1 MGVPALPELLKLP
14 AVLTLPVLLT
24 LICVATVGPCLGSV
38 VAERSGWVDDT
49 AWLRAELAVF
59 GRGASVAWPAASLA
73 APDVGDVRAPGPGP
87 ARGDLGRKVT
97 AGLLSLVLPGAGQF
111 YNGDRQKAYVFAG
124 VDAAVWGSYLT
135 FDTQGNSRSE
145 TYRDYAGV
153 YAGTLVGDA
162 QESYWRAMGRYL
174 DSDAYNEAVLREAR
188 AFATEPIGL
197 IGADQAWQWSN
208 EDHFH
213 VYQELRADANRA
225 YSRRDFMTLFAI
237 LNRVVAVYDAVRH
250 SVDDK
255 LNGQVLGFNVKLT
268 VDPSLRRPATGCV
281 VSRRF

>member
-1 MGVPALPELLKLP
+1 VAKQRSGINRRSWTMGLSALL
-14 AVLTLPVLLT
+14 A
-24 LICVATVGPCLGSV
+24 LICVATAGPCLGAAL
-38 VAERSGWVDDT
+38 AERSGGAADT

-59 GRGASVAWPAASLA
+59 GSGASAAWPAASLA
-73 APDVGDVRAPGPGP
+73 AQDVGGVRAPGPGP

-124 VDAAVWGSYLT
+124 VEAAVWGSYLT
-135 FDTQGNSRSE
+135 FDNQGDGRSE
-145 TYRDYAGV
+145 TSRDYAGI

-162 QESYWRAMGRYL
+162 QESYWRSVGRYL

-188 AFATEPIGL
+188 AFATEPSGL
-197 IGADQAWQWSN
+197 IGADQAWQWRN
-208 EDHFH
+208 EDHFR
-213 VYQELRADANRA
+213 VYQELRADASRA

-255 LNGQVLGFNVKLT
+255 LNGEVLGFNIELS

>member
-1 MGVPALPELLKLP
+1 MAKQRDNINGRVSITGAPALLALACLL
-14 AVLTLPVLLT
+14 A
-24 LICVATVGPCLGSV
+24 AGPCLGAAT
-38 VAERSGWVDDT
+38 AERSGGGDDA

-59 GRGASVAWPAASLA
+59 GPGASVAWPAAALA
-73 APDVGDVRAPGPGP
+73 AQDVGGVRTPGPGP

-124 VDAAVWGSYLT
+124 VEAAVWGSYLT
-135 FDTQGNSRSE
+135 FDTQGDGRSE
-145 TYRDYAGV
+145 TYRDYAGI

-162 QESYWRAMGRYL
+162 QESYWRSMGRYL

-188 AFATEPIGL
+188 ASGTAPSGL
-197 IGADQAWQWSN
+197 IGADQAWQWRN
-208 EDHFH
+208 EDHLR

-225 YSRRDFMTLFAI
+225 YNRRDFMTLFAI

-250 SVDDK
+250 SVDDQ
-255 LNGQVLGFNVKLT
+255 LNREVLGFNVELT

>member
-1 MGVPALPELLKLP
+1 MGVPALL
-14 AVLTLPVLLT
+14 A
-24 LICVATVGPCLGSV
+24 LICVATACPCRGAV
-38 VAERSGWVDDT
+38 VAERSGEGADT

-73 APDVGDVRAPGPGP
+73 TQGVGGVRAPGPGP

-124 VDAAVWGSYLT
+124 VESAVWGSYLI
-135 FDTQGNSRSE
+135 FDTQGDGRSE
-145 TYRDYAGV
+145 TYRDYAGI
-153 YAGTLVGDA
+153 YAGTPGGDA
-162 QESYWRAMGRYL
+162 PDVYWRSVGRYL

-188 AFATEPIGL
+188 AFDTAPSGL
-197 IGADQAWQWSN
+197 IGADQAWQWRN
-208 EDHFH
+208 EDHFRA
-213 VYQELRADANRA
+213 YQELRAEASRA
-225 YSRRDFMTLFAI
+225 YIRRDFTTLFAI

-255 LNGQVLGFNVKLT
+255 LNGEVLGFNVKLT